1 VADAGG
7 VAGAGGFGAEAG
19 AVGAIGVPAIEPLGE
34 WSDEDAARP
43 TAALPFRQ
51 LLQISVYWL
60 GINAIMGGIGIALQ
74 ERVPLM
80 VPAGE
85 KGTYLALQGFLILW
99 VNILVQPT
107 VGMISDYTRSR
118 WGRRKPYIAIGATL
132 DVVFIIGLA
141 TANSYLVLVAFLF
154 LLQFSSNFAQ
164 GPFQGY
170 VPDLVP
176 DKQVGLASAM
186 VGAMQTVGFIV
197 GGIIVSLAYIIS
209 DPPDYTIP
217 TIFLGLIEFATAMGT
232 ILWVREGGAPR
243 DRRGRSWLQI
253 GKSAWATDILGERS
267 FVLLVLSRLMFF
279 AGINALL
286 AWFVIFFNQT
296 LLLTTADKGWVVPVT
311 QVLVALVT
319 VASTFPSAR
328 ISDRIGRKPVIYVA
342 CLIGAFGLAIAA
354 MAPGVP
360 AFLLGALIVGVAAG
374 TFLAVDWALMT
385 DIIPK
390 AASGRYMGISNIAVA
405 AAGTLAGVLVGPLID
420 VVGGGKA
427 QLPIGPRVAWL
438 AAVAFFVLA
447 AVLLR
452 WVDPRP
458 REQRLAAAATAGGPS
473 NA

>member
-1 VADAGG
+1 VTE
-7 VAGAGGFGAEAG
+7 VGAVLPGAVPAAG
-19 AVGAIGVPAIEPLGE
+19 AVVE

-43 TAALPFRQ
+43 TEPLPLRQ
-51 LLQISVYWL
+51 LAQIAVYWL
-60 GINAIMGGIGIALQ
+60 GINAIMGGIGIAIQ
-74 ERVPLM
+74 ERVPGM
-80 VPAGE
+80 VPLGE
-85 KGTYLALQGFLILW
+85 KGTYLALAGFLTLG
-99 VNILVQPT
+99 VNIVVQPT

-132 DVVFIIGLA
+132 DVLFIIGLA
-141 TANSYLVLVAFLF
+141 TANSYVVLVVFLF

-186 VGAMQTVGFIV
+186 VGAMQTVGYIV
-197 GGIIVSLAYIIS
+197 GGIIVASAYLFT
-209 DPPDYTIP
+209 PAGGQPDYTLP
-217 TIFLGLIEFATAMGT
+217 TIALGFIELATAVGT

-243 DRRGRSWLQI
+243 DRRGRSWFEI
-253 GKSAWATDILGERS
+253 AKSAWATDILRERS
-267 FVLLVLSRLMFF
+267 FVFLVLSRLMFF

-286 AWFVIFFNQT
+286 AWFVVFFNQT
-296 LLLTTADKGWVVPVT
+296 LRLSTEDKALVVPVT
-311 QVLVALVT
+311 QVVVALVT
-319 VASTFPSAR
+319 VAATFPSAR

-342 CLIGAFGLAIAA
+342 CLIGGIGLAIAA
-354 MAPGVP
+354 LAPSVPIFILGGV
-360 AFLLGALIVGVAAG
+360 LLGAAAG

-420 VVGGGKA
+420 IVGNGK
-427 QLPIGPRVAWL
+427 QELPEGPRVAWL
-438 AAVAFFVLA
+438 AAVGFFVLA
-447 AVLLR
+447 AVFLR

-458 REQRLAAAATAGGPS
+458 RTQRLAEASGEPLAAPAA
-473 NA
+473 